1 MPGIAQQDYLR
12 LEAKSGDGT
21 GDYGL
26 QLQLLNAIERK
37 TIFDVI
43 YRIKTESLDGRT
55 LFTEMRPQASAVEN
69 RDGGKVWMV
78 LFPADIT
85 QHPLV
90 FRIANTAE
98 QLSGLSAIQQ
108 AADYYDGLD
117 FSQAELDG
125 VNYLVGGK
133 AAGSICVDGK
143 MLAITLGEYNGE
155 DYAPIVTIQQ
165 SEVAPPSGT
174 ITNISWEDAQKLIG
188 VRVFVGGE

>member
-1 MPGIAQQDYLR
+1 MPSIAQQDNLR
-12 LEAKSGDGT
+12 LEAKSGDGR

-43 YRIKTESLDGRT
+43 YTIKQESLDGGT
-55 LFTEMRPQASAVEN
+55 SFMEMRPQASAVEN
-69 RDGGKVWMV
+69 SDGEKVYEV
-78 LFPADIT
+78 FFPAVS
-85 QHPLV
+85 QQPLV

-108 AADYYDGLD
+108 AADYYDGLS
-117 FSQAELDG
+117 FSQAELGG
-125 VNYLVGGK
+125 VNYLVEEN

-143 MLAITLGEYNGE
+143 MLAITLGEDNGE

-165 SEVAPPSGT
+165 SEVTPPSGT

-188 VRVFVGGE
+188 VSVYIGG

>member
-1 MPGIAQQDYLR
+1 MPSIAQQDNLR
-12 LEAKSGDGT
+12 LEAKSGDGR

-43 YRIKTESLDGRT
+43 YRIKEESLDGGT
-55 LFTEMRPQASAVEN
+55 SFMEMRPQASTVEN
-69 RDGGKVWMV
+69 SDGGKVCEV
-78 LFPADIT
+78 IFPADLT
-85 QHPLV
+85 QQSLV

-108 AADYYDGLD
+108 SADYYDILA
-117 FSQAELDG
+117 FLQVELDG
-125 VNYLVGGK
+125 VNYLFEDT
-133 AAGSICVDGK
+133 AGSICVEGK
-143 MLAITLGEYNGE
+143 MLAITLGEDNGE

-165 SEVAPPSGT
+165 SEVAPPGRT

-188 VRVFVGGE
+188 VSVFVGE

>member
-1 MPGIAQQDYLR
+1 MPSIAQQDNLR
-12 LEAKSGDGT
+12 LEAKSGDGR

-43 YRIKTESLDGRT
+43 YRIKAESLDGGT
-55 LFTEMRPQASAVEN
+55 TFMEMRPQVGGVEN
-69 RDGGKVWMV
+69 SDGQKVYAV
-78 LFPADIT
+78 IFPAVLS
-85 QHPLV
+85 QQPLV
-90 FRIANTAE
+90 FRITNTAE

-108 AADYYDGLD
+108 AADYYDGLS
-117 FSQAELDG
+117 FAQAELDG
-125 VNYLVGGK
+125 VNYLIEDN

-143 MLAITLGEYNGE
+143 MLAITLGEDNGE

-188 VRVFVGGE
+188 VSVYIGE

>member
-1 MPGIAQQDYLR
+1 MPQAAQQEYIR
-12 LEAKSGDGT
+12 LEAKSGDGR

-26 QLQLLNAIERK
+26 QLQLINSIERK

-43 YRIKTESLDGRT
+43 YAIKRESLDGGT
-55 LFTEMRPQASAVEN
+55 FFYESRPQTSGFGY
-69 RDGGKVWMV
+69 RDGKKEYGVV
-78 LFPADIT
+78 FPAVGSQQPII
-85 QHPLV
+85 
-90 FRIANTAE
+90 FEIKNTAE

-108 AADYYDGLD
+108 AADYYDGLS

-125 VNYLVGGK
+125 VNYLVEK
-133 AAGSICVDGK
+133 NAAGSICVDGK
-143 MLAITLGEYNGE
+143 MLAITLGEDNGE

-188 VRVFVGGE
+188 VRVYIGG